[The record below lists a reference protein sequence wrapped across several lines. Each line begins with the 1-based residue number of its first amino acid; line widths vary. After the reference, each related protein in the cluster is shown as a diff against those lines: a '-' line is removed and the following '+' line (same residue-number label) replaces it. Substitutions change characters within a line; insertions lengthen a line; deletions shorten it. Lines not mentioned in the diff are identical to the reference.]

1 MKNQIANSV
10 KRGVFAVALATGVI
24 RFCSAAETAHVRG
37 LGGYVGERMRACYE
51 TAVKGED
58 IPTIVGIFK
67 VRDATWDWKSEFW
80 GKWMHSA
87 PVLAAYYDD
96 ADFKARVAAATK
108 ELIATQTPD
117 GYIGNY
123 SKEHQCPQRGEGWDV
138 WGRKYTMLG
147 LIHQYDFAGDTAAL
161 AAARKVLDHLMTQTG
176 PGKTNLDDIGN
187 YRGMPSLSVLEPV
200 MWLYNRTKEPRYLEF
215 AKYVVARMEAG
226 PGLLSKCRVPVYA
239 RFPHPSQWWR
249 WENGGKAYEMM
260 SCYQGLIE
268 YARATGERRYA
279 EAALAAGESIFTNEI
294 SVCGSGASNE
304 CWYEGR
310 RRQTTP
316 SVDTQ
321 EGCVTVT
328 WMRFCE
334 ALGRESGEAKWA
346 DRFERAF
353 YNAYLGALKGDGS
366 LLAKYTAL
374 EGVRHPGDHQCGL
387 RTNCCTA
394 NGPRGFVEFMNYM
407 AEVRDGT
414 LTLNLYAPAT
424 VDFELGCGK
433 GALRV
438 DTEWPRKG
446 EVCLTLSADRP
457 MDFAL
462 RLRVPGEG
470 RYREIRRTWKPGE
483 TVIEKLPLVVSMVE
497 QDGCI
502 AFLRGPVVFARDVR
516 LNDGDIR
523 DAIWFG
529 GRQPAVREVPAPA
542 FARQAIEAD
551 LSLGSNHANPEERRT
566 RKVRLVDFASAGNTW
581 NADSRY
587 QVWLR
592 KTFDPKK

>member
-10 KRGVFAVALATGVI
+10 RRGVFAVALATGVI
-24 RFCSAAETAHVRG
+24 RFCSAAETVRVRG

-67 VRDATWDWKSEFW
+67 
-80 GKWMHSA
+80 
-87 PVLAAYYDD
+87 
-96 ADFKARVAAATK
+96 
-108 ELIATQTPD
+108 
-117 GYIGNY
+117 
-123 SKEHQCPQRGEGWDV
+123 
-138 WGRKYTMLG
+138 
-147 LIHQYDFAGDTAAL
+147 
-161 AAARKVLDHLMTQTG
+161 
-176 PGKTNLDDIGN
+176 
-187 YRGMPSLSVLEPV
+187 
-200 MWLYNRTKEPRYLEF
+200 
-215 AKYVVARMEAG
+215 
-226 PGLLSKCRVPVYA
+226 
-239 RFPHPSQWWR
+239 
-249 WENGGKAYEMM
+249 
-260 SCYQGLIE
+260 
-268 YARATGERRYA
+268 
-279 EAALAAGESIFTNEI
+279 
-294 SVCGSGASNE
+294 
-304 CWYEGR
+304 
-310 RRQTTP
+310 
-316 SVDTQ
+316 
-321 EGCVTVT
+321 
-328 WMRFCE
+328 
-334 ALGRESGEAKWA
+334 
-346 DRFERAF
+346 
-353 YNAYLGALKGDGS
+353 
-366 LLAKYTAL
+366 
-374 EGVRHPGDHQCGL
+374 
-387 RTNCCTA
+387 
-394 NGPRGFVEFMNYM
+394 
-407 AEVRDGT
+407 VRDGT

-446 EVCLTLSADRP
+446 EVRLTLSADRP

-470 RYREIRRTWKPGE
+470 RYREVRRTWKPGE
-483 TVIEKLPLVVSMVE
+483 TVVENLPLAVSMVE

-516 LNDGDIR
+516 LADGDIR
-523 DAIWFG
+523 DAVWFG
-529 GRQPAVREVPAPA
+529 GRQPVVREVAPPA